1 MLNTNHGYIL
11 VDYSNDLVTE
21 DAIQLLV
28 GLAKCRGVEATWECT
43 FSGEISFTKDQA
55 VLHVAL

>member
-11 VDYSNDLVTE
+11 VDYSKDLVTE
-21 DAIQLLV
+21 GAIQVLV
-28 GLAKCRGVEATWECT
+28 GLAKCRGVEATWERM